1 MPLDAV
7 CLSAV
12 VNELSDVLKDARVDK
27 VQQPERDELIISL
40 RTKQDNVKLL
50 VSAGTGDARI
60 HFTKSSY
67 ENPAQP
73 PMFCMLLRKHLVGTV
88 LTDVQQIQGERAVVF
103 SFEHKSI
110 FGDDESRKLIV
121 ELMGRYSNIILT
133 DSEGIILDCLRR
145 VDMSM
150 SEKRQVL
157 PGLFYRNPPPQEK
170 ISIFAATAEDL
181 ENAIERA
188 QFGKSLDKLLLD
200 TFSGISPL
208 GCREIVN
215 AAYGITDVRAG
226 ECDTTPLVSAFAS
239 AVDFINAKKF
249 TPCIVKNAEGRLA
262 DFYCFPLKQYGTA
275 AEILT
280 FDSFSECLEEFYTG
294 RARAERVRQR
304 SATMTKTVKNARDRL
319 SRKLLMQNEELKKT
333 FDRERL
339 RECGD
344 IISANM
350 HAMKKGQSVLR
361 AFDFYDPE
369 GKECE
374 IALDPAKSPQQ
385 NAAKYYKD
393 YTKAKN
399 AEKALTEQIINGEAE
414 LEYLESVLEEI
425 ERAGGERDLSEIR
438 AELESTGYLKQQ
450 KKNAKQKPQKFEP
463 MRFVSS
469 TGFEIRVGK
478 NNTQNDQ
485 LTLKHSSKLDI
496 WLHTQKIHGSHVIIT
511 TNGYEVDETTLT
523 EAAQLAALYSK
534 ASEGSNVPVDFC
546 LVKFVKKPV
555 GAKPGMVIYTD
566 YKTLFVTPD
575 KTLPDRLKGGK

>member
-12 VNELSDVLKDARVDK
+12 VNELSECLKDARIDK
-27 VQQPERDELIISL
+27 VQQPERDEIILSV
-40 RTKQDNVKLL
+40 RTRTDNKKLL
-50 VSAGTGDARI
+50 LSAGTGDARL
-60 HFTKSSY
+60 HFTETTY

-73 PMFCMLLRKHLVGTV
+73 PMFCMLLRKHLIGTV
-88 LTDVQQIQGERAVVF
+88 ISSVSQIPGERAVIF
-103 SFEHKSI
+103 NCEKKSA
-110 FGDDESRKLIV
+110 FGDDESRQLIV
-121 ELMGRYSNIILT
+121 ELMGKYSNIILT
-133 DSEGIILDCLRR
+133 DNEGIILDCLRR

-157 PGLFYRNPPPQEK
+157 PGLFYREPPKQDK
-170 ISIFAATAEDL
+170 ISIFCAEKSDL
-181 ENAIERA
+181 MKASENA
-188 QFGKSLDKLLLD
+188 QFGKSMDKLIMD

-208 GCREIVN
+208 GCREIVCK
-215 AAYGITDVRAG
+215 AYGASDVRIG
-226 ECDTTPLVSAFAS
+226 ECETAPLLSAFES
-239 AVDFINAKKF
+239 AAEEIKTGKF
-249 TPCIVKNAEGRLA
+249 TPCIVKNSEGKLT
-262 DFYCFPLKQYGTA
+262 DFYCFPVKQYGTA
-275 AEILT
+275 AEILC
-280 FDSFSECLEEFYTG
+280 FDSFSTCLEEFYTG
-294 RARAERVRQR
+294 RAKADRVRQR
-304 SATMTKTVKNARDRL
+304 SAVMTKTVKNARDRL
-319 SRKLLMQNEELKKT
+319 ARKLLMQNEELKKT

-339 RECGD
+339 RQFGD

-350 HAMKKGQSVLR
+350 HAMRKGQSVLR
-361 AFDFYDPE
+361 TLDFYDPE
-369 GKECE
+369 GRDCE
-374 IALDPAKSPQQ
+374 IPLDVTKNPQQ

-414 LEYLESVLEEI
+414 LEYLDSVLEEI

-438 AELESTGYLKQQ
+438 AELENTGYLRSQ
-450 KKNAKQKPQKFEP
+450 KKNQKQKPAKFEP

-511 TNGYEVDETTLT
+511 TNGYEVDDQTLT
-523 EAAQLAALYSK
+523 EAAQLAAYYSK
-534 ASEGSNVPVDFC
+534 ASSGSNVPVDFC
-546 LVKFVKKPV
+546 LVKYVKKPA

-566 YKTLFVTPD
+566 YKTVFVTPD
-575 KTLPDRLKGGK
+575 KTLPEKLKG